1 MTDVTSRESGD
12 QDTAAPGGATA
23 GQSQV
28 PADRPATLAG
38 RIRHSF
44 LASVGSIV
52 FGMEDGT
59 VSIFG
64 LVFGVAVS
72 APDSR
77 AVLLAGGTGAV
88 AAAVSM
94 MAGTFLDVES
104 TNDQAAAR
112 VADARARYVADARAR
127 YQADP
132 GLADSDVNR
141 RLVSAGLSDTDAAT
155 VAGIIGKHPETKLKL
170 AAGLDLGT
178 SEPARQSPIV
188 QSLWMFVTDLFA
200 AAVPVVPFALFTLGI
215 ARLVSLSVTFV
226 LLVLL
231 GVGRSMIGRRRLLP
245 TVAETIGIA
254 AAAACAGLL
263 VGKLIS

>member
-1 MTDVTSRESGD
+1 MTDTASQESGD
-12 QDTAAPGGATA
+12 WHAAAGPGPATT
-23 GQSQV
+23 GQAHAPQE
-28 PADRPATLAG
+28 ARATLAG
-38 RIRHSF
+38 RIHRSF

-64 LVFGVAVS
+64 LVFGVAAS

-112 VADARARYVADARAR
+112 IADARARYE
-127 YQADP
+127 ADP
-132 GLADSDVNR
+132 DLQDSDVYR
-141 RLVSAGLSDTDAAT
+141 RLLTAGLSDTEAAT
-155 VAGIIGKHPETKLKL
+155 VAGIVGKHPETSLKL

-178 SEPARQSPIV
+178 DQPARQSPV
-188 QSLWMFVTDLFA
+188 
-200 AAVPVVPFALFTLGI
+200 
-215 ARLVSLSVTFV
+215 ARQARDRPRRY
-226 LLVLL
+226 
-231 GVGRSMIGRRRLLP
+231 GRTSRRLAPL
-245 TVAETIGIA
+245 TRSALTGRCFAGNSDSA
-254 AAAACAGLL
+254 APICSGPSPRS
-263 VGKLIS
+263 GPG

>member
-1 MTDVTSRESGD
+1 MTDVTSPESVGPD
-12 QDTAAPGGATA
+12 VTPGPATA
-23 GQSQV
+23 GSTQV

-38 RIRHSF
+38 RIRRSF

-59 VSIFG
+59 VSNFG
-64 LVFGVAVS
+64 LVFGVAAS
-72 APDSR
+72 APNSG
-77 AVLLAGGTGAV
+77 AVLLAGGTGAI

-112 VADARARYVADARAR
+112 VADARARYE
-127 YQADP
+127 ADP
-132 GLADSDVNR
+132 GLQDQDVHR
-141 RLVSAGLSDTDAAT
+141 RLVSAGLSDTEAAT
-155 VAGIIGKHPETKLKL
+155 VAGVVGRHPETSLKL

-178 SEPARQSPIV
+178 ADAARQSPVV
-188 QSLWMFVTDLFA
+188 QSVWMFVTDLFA

-215 ARLVSLSVTFV
+215 ARIVSLSVTFV

>member
-1 MTDVTSRESGD
+1 MTDVTSQESPD
-12 QDTAAPGGATA
+12 RDAAAPGPAAA
-23 GQSQV
+23 GQSQA
-28 PADRPATLAG
+28 PADRPATLAD
-38 RIRHSF
+38 RIRRSF

-112 VADARARYVADARAR
+112 VAEARARYE
-127 YQADP
+127 ADP

-141 RLVSAGLSDTDAAT
+141 RLVSAGLSDTEAAT
-155 VAGIIGKHPETKLKL
+155 VTDIIGKHPETRLKL

-178 SEPARQSPIV
+178 SEPARQSPVV

-200 AAVPVVPFALFTLGI
+200 AAVPVVPFALFTLAT
-215 ARLVSLSVTFV
+215 ARMVSLAVTFV

-254 AAAACAGLL
+254 AAAACAGIL

>member
-1 MTDVTSRESGD
+1 MTDTTSQESGD
-12 QDTAAPGGATA
+12 WPAAGPGPATTS
-23 GQSQV
+23 QSQA
-28 PADRPATLAG
+28 PPEAHATLAG
-38 RIRHSF
+38 RIRRSF

-64 LVFGVAVS
+64 LVFGVAAS

-112 VADARARYVADARAR
+112 VADARARYE
-127 YQADP
+127 ADP
-132 GLADSDVNR
+132 GLQDSDVHR
-141 RLVSAGLSDTDAAT
+141 RLVTAGLSDTEAAT
-155 VAGIIGKHPETKLKL
+155 VAGIVGKHPETSLKL

-178 SEPARQSPIV
+178 DQPARQSPVV
-188 QSLWMFVTDLFA
+188 QSVWMFFTDLFA
-200 AAVPVVPFALFTLGI
+200 AAVPVVPFALFTLAA
-215 ARLVSLSVTFV
+215 ARLVSLSVTLV

-254 AAAACAGLL
+254 AAAAFAGLAI
-263 VGKLIS
+263 GKLIS

>member
-1 MTDVTSRESGD
+1 MTL
-12 QDTAAPGGATA
+12 
-23 GQSQV
+23 
-28 PADRPATLAG
+28 ADR
-38 RIRHSF
+38 IRRSF

-112 VADARARYVADARAR
+112 VADARARYE
-127 YQADP
+127 ADP
-132 GLADSDVNR
+132 GLADSDVNH
-141 RLVSAGLSDTDAAT
+141 RLVSAGLSDTEAAT

-178 SEPARQSPIV
+178 GEPDRQSPVV
-188 QSLWMFVTDLFA
+188 QSVWMFVTDLFA
-200 AAVPVVPFALFTLGI
+200 AAVPVVPFALFTLTT
-215 ARLVSLSVTFV
+215 ARIVSLAVTFV
-226 LLVLL
+226 LLVGL
-231 GVGRSMIGRRRLLP
+231 GVGRSMVGRRRLLP

-254 AAAACAGLL
+254 AAAACAGIL
-263 VGKLIS
+263 VGSIS

>member
-1 MTDVTSRESGD
+1 MTDVTTQDSGD
-12 QDTAAPGGATA
+12 WDAAASRPATA
-23 GQSQV
+23 GQD
-28 PADRPATLAG
+28 PPDPPATLAD
-38 RIRHSF
+38 RIRRSF

-112 VADARARYVADARAR
+112 VADARARYE
-127 YQADP
+127 ADP
-132 GLADSDVNR
+132 GLQDQDVHR
-141 RLVSAGLSDTDAAT
+141 RLVSAGLTDPEAAT

-170 AAGLDLGT
+170 AAGLDLGS
-178 SEPARQSPIV
+178 SEPARQSPVV
-188 QSLWMFVTDLFA
+188 QSVWMFVTDLFA

-231 GVGRSMIGRRRLLP
+231 GVGRSMIGRRRLLLP